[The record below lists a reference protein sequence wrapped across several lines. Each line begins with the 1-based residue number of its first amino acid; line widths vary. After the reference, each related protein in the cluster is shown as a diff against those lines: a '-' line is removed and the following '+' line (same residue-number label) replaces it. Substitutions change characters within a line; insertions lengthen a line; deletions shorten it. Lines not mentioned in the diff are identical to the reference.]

1 MYTVCEWCTPGAL
14 CGLQARLPEIE
25 ELQKQLTATQ
35 AEATEAAFKAQEEA
49 AAATAREAT
58 LTGEAAWQTF
68 GWLVVRQALLAGCAS
83 LWMCLRPL
91 VMPVFLGNTSW
102 QLLHTYHL
110 AHRSR
115 GGGAAAAH
123 R

>member
-1 MYTVCEWCTPGAL
+1 MCAVCDWCAPGTL

-49 AAATAREAT
+49 AAAATREAT
-58 LTGEAAWQTF
+58 LTGEAAWQTWV
-68 GWLVVRQALLAGCAS
+68 GWVVRPVWRTCAS
-83 LWMCLRPL
+83 LWMCLRPWA
-91 VMPVFLGNTSW
+91 MPAFIGSTSW
-102 QLLHTYHL
+102 QLLHTSTL